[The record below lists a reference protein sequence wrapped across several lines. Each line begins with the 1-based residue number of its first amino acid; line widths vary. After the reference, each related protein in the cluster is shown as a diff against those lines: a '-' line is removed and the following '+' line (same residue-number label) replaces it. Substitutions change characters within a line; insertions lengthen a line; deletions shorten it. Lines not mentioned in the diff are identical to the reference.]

1 MTSRSAIKPP
11 LIYNCPWNKIQMLFN
26 RIYTLILY
34 FSVYLLPQ
42 MMNPLCLG
50 SFLENA
56 PSIWNAVLR
65 TLPGKPPIPQNF
77 SQPPPRSVH
86 YSLTCHLAV
95 SVLTTFCRSM
105 YLLCPCLIHGSLT
118 LLKAPHVYPI
128 TPSLWHFAQKNS
140 VLIINIYWM
149 DKQTSGGKDDDDT
162 SWLGKP
168 TRKSI
173 PPVSETWFF
182 I

>member
-1 MTSRSAIKPP
+1 
-11 LIYNCPWNKIQMLFN
+11 MLFN

-50 SFLENA
+50 SFSENA

-65 TLPGKPPIPQNF
+65 TLPGKPPIPQKF